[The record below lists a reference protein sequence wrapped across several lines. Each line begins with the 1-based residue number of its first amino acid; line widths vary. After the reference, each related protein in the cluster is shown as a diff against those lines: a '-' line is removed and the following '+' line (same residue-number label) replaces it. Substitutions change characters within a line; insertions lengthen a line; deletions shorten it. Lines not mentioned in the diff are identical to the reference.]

1 MLVYQNHRSL
11 SLVCLALTSHKTVH
25 NSLSLPC
32 SRWNENVTSG
42 FIFSS
47 KVKSLYK
54 DESAKVCVFQQHS
67 KLQRWYQWHE
77 KYHTY
82 YFTSIN
88 IQRTIYST
96 QGPGERGWE
105 GGRLPCIL
113 YGRALKVRLL
123 SRNPLSQHQQHV
135 EIYFAQGMSRTKPRI
150 FRWNIA
156 IGSSNTK
163 CQVKLVAPRGNLIKI
178 ASNQY

>member
-11 SLVCLALTSHKTVH
+11 SLTSHKTVN
-25 NSLSLPC
+25 NSLTLFLVQG
-32 SRWNENVTSG
+32 EMKITSG

-47 KVKSLYK
+47 KVKPLYK
-54 DESAKVCVFQQHS
+54 DESVKEPASVFQQHS

-113 YGRALKVRLL
+113 YGRALKVRSAISLE
-123 SRNPLSQHQQHV
+123 SSLSQHQQRCV
-135 EIYFAQGMSRTKPRI
+135 EIYFAGNVEDKTK
-150 FRWNIA
+150 NI
-156 IGSSNTK
+156 
-163 CQVKLVAPRGNLIKI
+163 
-178 ASNQY
+178 